1 MKTLF
6 ASIDMDGNVATW
18 AERWGL
24 DKDKL
29 KQTRVALEGGGTF
42 DFGAYLQAQAEGT
55 LWLSNSLEE
64 RTGMTRFVTDWLA
77 HRKPGKGHPERRQIF
92 RLSGGGEY

>member
-1 MKTLF
+1 MFQGEGQRERRARVKTLF

-29 KQTRVALEGGGTF
+29 KQTRVALR
-42 DFGAYLQAQAEGT
+42 AEAPLT
-55 LWLSNSLEE
+55 LE
-64 RTGMTRFVTDWLA
+64 RTFR
-77 HRKPGKGHPERRQIF
+77 RKQRAR
-92 RLSGGGEY
+92 SG